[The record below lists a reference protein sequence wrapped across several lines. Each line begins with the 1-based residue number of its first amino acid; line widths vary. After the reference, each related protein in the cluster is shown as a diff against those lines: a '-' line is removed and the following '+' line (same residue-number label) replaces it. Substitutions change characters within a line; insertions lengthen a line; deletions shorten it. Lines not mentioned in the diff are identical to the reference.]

1 MKKQSRK
8 NLALKTKKIILTDRY
23 LENFKN
29 STKKPFNEI
38 SIELGCRIL
47 ANEKLSKK

>member
-1 MKKQSRK
+1 MKRQNRE
-8 NLALKTKKIILTDRY
+8 NLAHKTKKIILTDRY

-29 STKKPFNEI
+29 STKKPLNEF
-38 SIELGCRIL
+38 SIEIGCRIL